1 MSAGLWSWIGNRE
14 FWECPLGADH
24 GSPPQH
30 GQIPYGHSWENRSG
44 DSQIWTCGRWEQR
57 NSHIPQD
64 SGQGVAF
71 VGIVSSDFTG
81 KEEFAP
87 RRMLGLNVQGIF
99 ISMDCSCGRRSLEKV
114 PRFLHILMEN
124 ASLRNCGILWSI
136 NGCLSSPAGIQLHV
150 SLDLPS
156 SLLGAAQR
164 TPAGK
169 DWDAGSIP
177 SHSQQNTSPG
187 EISSPLHVFPIF
199 SQAARKAVSVEKLDK
214 VHPIL
219 SIPRNGLETPCPR
232 CS

>member
-1 MSAGLWSWIGNRE
+1 MDHLPGN
-14 FWECPLGADH
+14 
-24 GSPPQH
+24 

-44 DSQIWTCGRWEQR
+44 DSRIWTCGRWEQR

-124 ASLRNCGILWSI
+124 GSIDIPAELWDSLEHKWVLEQPSRDPAPRFPGFVILTPWSSSKDSSREGL
-136 NGCLSSPAGIQLHV
+136 GCWLHPITFPAKHFSWRDFI
-150 SLDLPS
+150 PS
-156 SLLGAAQR
+156 SLSRIPHLLPSCQEGCECGK
-164 TPAGK
+164 AG
-169 DWDAGSIP
+169 
-177 SHSQQNTSPG
+177 
-187 EISSPLHVFPIF
+187 
-199 SQAARKAVSVEKLDK
+199 
-214 VHPIL
+214 
-219 SIPRNGLETPCPR
+219 
-232 CS
+232 